1 LVPFCAH
8 FTDVAR
14 IRQILNNALN
24 QFPKVKELFMRFIN
38 KVAVVTG
45 GGGEIG
51 RATALRLAREGASV
65 VVADLKGAEEVAAEI
80 INNGGQAIA
89 LHCDVAKRADV
100 EAMVNATVERFG
112 HIDVACN
119 IAGVA
124 LYAPLL
130 EADDNNWDT
139 TMSVNLKGVFYCTQ
153 IVARAMVAAGTKGA
167 IVNMASTNGIV
178 GEFGMTSYNA
188 SKFGVVGLTMTAAIE
203 LASHGI
209 RVNAAAPGM
218 IATKLSRAVL
228 EQDPELARSYFKDKI
243 PLGRFGTTEEV
254 AAVIAFLASDDAS
267 FVTGHALIVDG
278 GQLTF

>member
-1 LVPFCAH
+1 
-8 FTDVAR
+8 
-14 IRQILNNALN
+14 
-24 QFPKVKELFMRFIN
+24 MRFTN
-38 KVAVVTG
+38 KVAIVTG

-65 VVADLKGAEEVAAEI
+65 VVADLKGHEDAAAEI
-80 INNGGQAIA
+80 TNNGGQAFA
-89 LHCDVAKRADV
+89 VHCDVSNRADV
-100 EAMVNATVERFG
+100 EAMVQATIERFG
-112 HIDVACN
+112 KVDVACN
-119 IAGVA
+119 IAGVG

-139 TMSVNLKGVFYCTQ
+139 TINVNLKGVYYCTQ

-167 IVNMASTNGIV
+167 IVNMASTNGLV
-178 GEFGMTSYNA
+178 GEFGLTAYNA

-203 LASHGI
+203 LAPHGI

-228 EQDPELARSYFKDKI
+228 EQDPALAASYFKDKI
-243 PLGRFGTTEEV
+243 PMGRFGTTDEV
-254 AAVIAFLASDDAS
+254 AAVIAFLASDDAA
-267 FVTGHALIVDG
+267 FVTGHALVVDG